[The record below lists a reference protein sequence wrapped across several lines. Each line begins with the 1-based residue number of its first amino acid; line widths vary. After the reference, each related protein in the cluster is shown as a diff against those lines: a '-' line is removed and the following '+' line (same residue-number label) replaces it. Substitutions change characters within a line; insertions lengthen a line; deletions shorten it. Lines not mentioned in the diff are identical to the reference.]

1 MALTLTWGVVNLVL
15 PVALPPVSMGLA
27 GKFMART
34 DVDRKNARILR
45 TVQEGQ
51 MGWLAIAWSALG
63 LYESWTVL
71 EANPE
76 LYTFVVSTT
85 VAFLCVIF
93 GSVFIL
99 VGETMNASEKEEEME
114 IHLRE
119 HHRDRSRSLSVRE
132 RPRKGLKRIRV
143 SAQQLPDCIARPAC
157 AHPASVRR
165 DNAS

>member
-1 MALTLTWGVVNLVL
+1 MFASIRQITVKKMALTLTWGVVNLVL

-63 LYESWTVL
+63 L

-93 GSVFIL
+93 GSIFIS
-99 VGETMNASEKEEEME
+99 VGGAMNASEKEEE
-114 IHLRE
+114 
-119 HHRDRSRSLSVRE
+119 
-132 RPRKGLKRIRV
+132 KWKYT
-143 SAQQLPDCIARPAC
+143 C
-157 AHPASVRR
+157 ASTIVTGAAAFLFAMVHAKI
-165 DNAS
+165 

>member
-63 LYESWTVL
+63 LYESWTAL

-93 GSVFIL
+93 GSIFIS
-99 VGETMNASEKEEEME
+99 VGGAMNASEKEEE
-114 IHLRE
+114 
-119 HHRDRSRSLSVRE
+119 
-132 RPRKGLKRIRV
+132 KWKYT
-143 SAQQLPDCIARPAC
+143 C
-157 AHPASVRR
+157 ASTFVTGAAAFLFAIVHAKI
-165 DNAS
+165 